1 MPLNVEPQWSTTQI
15 LPAALKKQRDFNQN
29 AMDDGE
35 YVLLY
40 PDGSQVENIPG
51 TDRPFVLEN
60 YKEAIGKSYQRI
72 TLYICL
78 LQDLSYGDD
87 SSSES
92 DDCEAF
98 GRLPMKMSP
107 KQSLPTTSRASGGQ
121 ANGVGAGPKKTTS
134 PNTSCEFYNTYTNV
148 YAPVV
153 IDSSSS
159 DVEEVDYSQ
168 VEDREHVFGLTAA
181 DVLSNLSEAIDT
193 SNCSRF
199 NINRANVW
207 DGALRGFK
215 RSSFDPTGSLLVKFT
230 DDIGQTEDA
239 VDTGGPTREFLTLLM
254 DAIKNRR
261 FFEGRED
268 GKYLSFDSKAADG
281 DEYFHVGRMVA
292 MSIVHGGPG
301 PRCFSENFYHYL
313 VGKVKTI
320 EAPIADI
327 PDPELRNVLLEIK
340 NATTLQELL
349 ELADKHASMLQTAG
363 CYRCLR
369 TLEDKEQ
376 VVNDYIQW
384 YFTSRNHVSFQGFKD
399 GLATLNLFNA
409 LEQHPSL
416 FLPYL
421 VYSAEDL
428 KAETLEALFRP
439 QMSPTGSSNRQEE
452 ERVLGYWLDYL
463 IAVKEEAS
471 GLSLQD
477 VLMFATGLK

>member
-1 MPLNVEPQWSTTQI
+1 
-15 LPAALKKQRDFNQN
+15 
-29 AMDDGE
+29 
-35 YVLLY
+35 
-40 PDGSQVENIPG
+40 
-51 TDRPFVLEN
+51 
-60 YKEAIGKSYQRI
+60 
-72 TLYICL
+72 
-78 LQDLSYGDD
+78 
-87 SSSES
+87 
-92 DDCEAF
+92 
-98 GRLPMKMSP
+98 MKMSP

-121 ANGVGAGPKKTTS
+121 ANGAGAGPKKTTS

-168 VEDREHVFGLTAA
+168 VEDRE
-181 DVLSNLSEAIDT
+181 D
-193 SNCSRF
+193 C
-199 NINRANVW
+199 
-207 DGALRGFK
+207 
-215 RSSFDPTGSLLVKFT
+215 
-230 DDIGQTEDA
+230 
-239 VDTGGPTREFLTLLM
+239 
-254 DAIKNRR
+254 
-261 FFEGRED
+261 
-268 GKYLSFDSKAADG
+268 KYLSFDSKAADG

-313 VGKVKTI
+313 VGKEKTI
-320 EAPIADI
+320 EAPIADV

-340 NATTLQELL
+340 NATTLEELL
-349 ELADKHASMLQTAG
+349 ELADKPSSMLQTAG

-384 YFTSRNHVSFQGFKD
+384 FKD

-409 LEQHPSL
+409 VEQHPSL

-439 QMSPTGSSNRQEE
+439 QMSPTGSSNRQE
-452 ERVLGYWLDYL
+452 
-463 IAVKEEAS
+463 
-471 GLSLQD
+471 
-477 VLMFATGLK
+477 